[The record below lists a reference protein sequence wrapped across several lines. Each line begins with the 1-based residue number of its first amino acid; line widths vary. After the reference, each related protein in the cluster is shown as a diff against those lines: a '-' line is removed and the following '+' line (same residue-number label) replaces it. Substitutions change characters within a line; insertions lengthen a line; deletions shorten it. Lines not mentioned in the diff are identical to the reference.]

1 MDEGESSVRT
11 RDDPLY
17 SGSIGCRVATF
28 FAATNSRGDEVT
40 KQSPFGNTSQFS
52 TQTGGVDRREF
63 LQRTLAVAGA
73 AAAAPVFAA
82 SSEHVTAKTKAGTIG
97 GEKRDGVFAF
107 KGVPYGADTAKYRF
121 LPAVAPEPWK
131 RVRDAL
137 DYGPAC
143 PQPNTRERTSEDCLV
158 LNVWT
163 PALRDGG
170 KRPVMVYFHG
180 GEFSSGSGSAAIYDG
195 TRLCHRG
202 DVVVIT
208 VNHRL
213 NIFGHWYLS
222 RLRGPK
228 YARSGNV
235 GILDLIQALE
245 WVRDHAAEFGGDAQ
259 RVMVFGQSGGGAK
272 IATLMAMPAAKG
284 LFHRAATMSG
294 QQITAQ
300 GPRSATLRAHA
311 CLDALKIMPEHIE
324 RIDSA
329 ALTDLVAA
337 TRAPDPTLRG
347 RSVYFGPVLDQ
358 ASLHRHPFY
367 PDAPAQSAHIPM
379 IIGNTRDETIAFL
392 GNAPG
397 VRELTWE
404 TLPERLLPELHVD
417 IDPEHVIA
425 TYRKLYPQ
433 YSPTEVFFAA
443 TTAGRSWRAA
453 IIEAELR
460 AEQGSPV
467 FAYQLNYRS
476 PLENGRYGAQHG
488 MDIPLVFDNI
498 AQPGSLTG
506 TTAEAQRAAE
516 QMSDAFIAFAKT
528 GDPNHEHLPEWR
540 SYTLPTRATMVFA
553 ATSQLVDDPRGAERE
568 LFAAVPYIQ
577 RGTY

>member
-1 MDEGESSVRT
+1 MKPTTYSPSRRNLLRAAAQVST
-11 RDDPLY
+11 IIAASPLSLAPTY
-17 SGSIGCRVATF
+17 
-28 FAATNSRGDEVT
+28 AATRY
-40 KQSPFGNTSQFS
+40 
-52 TQTGGVDRREF
+52 
-63 LQRTLAVAGA
+63 AI
-73 AAAAPVFAA
+73 
-82 SSEHVTAKTKAGTIG
+82 AKTKSGPIRGA
-97 GEKRDGVFAF
+97 KHDGVFVF
-107 KGVPYGADTAKYRF
+107 KGVPYGADTGKYRF
-121 LPAVAPEPWK
+121 RPPVAPESWK

-137 DYGPAC
+137 EYGPAC
-143 PQPNTRERTSEDCLV
+143 PQPDVRVATSEDCLV

-170 KRPVMVYFHG
+170 KRPIMVYFHG

-202 DVVVIT
+202 DVVVVT

-213 NIFGHWYLS
+213 NIFGHCYLA
-222 RLRGPK
+222 RLRGRD
-228 YARSGNV
+228 YANSGNV
-235 GILDLIQALE
+235 GILDLVLALE
-245 WVRDHAAEFGGDAQ
+245 WVRDHAEEFGGDSQ

-272 IATLMAMPAAKG
+272 IATLMAMPAARG

-300 GPRSATLRAHA
+300 GPRSATLRARA
-311 CLDALKIMPEHIE
+311 CLDALQVAPE
-324 RIDSA
+324 RIDRLDAVSFS
-329 ALTDLVAA
+329 DLVGA
-337 TRAPDPTLRG
+337 TRAADPTLVG
-347 RSVYFGPVLDQ
+347 RSVYFGPVLDH

-367 PDAPAQSAHIPM
+367 PDAPSQSAHIPM

-392 GNAPG
+392 GNQPG

-404 TLPERLLPELHVD
+404 QLPERLLPELHVD

-425 TYRKLYPQ
+425 TYRRLYPQ

-443 TTAGRSWRAA
+443 TTAGRSWRGA

-460 AEQGSPV
+460 AQQGSPV

-498 AQPGSLTG
+498 AQPGALTG
-506 TTAEAQRAAE
+506 TTAEAQKTAD
-516 QMSDAFIAFAKT
+516 QMSDAFIAFARS
-528 GDPNHEHLPEWR
+528 GNPNHPGIPEWR
-540 SYTLPTRATMVFA
+540 PYELTNRATMVFDA
-553 ATSQLVDDPRGAERE
+553 ASQLVDDPRGEERR